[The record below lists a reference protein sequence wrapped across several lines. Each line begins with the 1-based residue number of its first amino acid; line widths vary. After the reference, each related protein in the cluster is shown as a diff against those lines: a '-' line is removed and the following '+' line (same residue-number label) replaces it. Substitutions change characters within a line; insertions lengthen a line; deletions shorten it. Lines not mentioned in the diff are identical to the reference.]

1 MEDLL
6 NDISWECRD
15 SIGLHLRGQRVRG
28 EDKHKGHAD
37 GPGGSVKV
45 DVAAL
50 VKKSNKAFKEDFEE
64 GTFQR
69 LEAFARQR
77 NLAHFPVDMLKAH
90 IEHKL
95 GLEVIEDEYGN
106 VGVDIPDQND
116 GEYRW
121 KRGRKKAVG
130 TAKHESYTSKETAEE
145 RYQNLLDKFKSKGL
159 DFSCGSPTQLL
170 GGSQCPVAN
179 ETMLTPCHSER
190 SPSPARSQA
199 SVASSSLPLPG
210 HNKSSPPSG

>member
-28 EDKHKGHAD
+28 EDKHKQAGA
-37 GPGGSVKV
+37 SMKV

-64 GTFQR
+64 GTFQK
-69 LEAFARQR
+69 LDAFARQR
-77 NLAHFPVDMLKAH
+77 NIAHFLIDMLKAH

-95 GLEVIEDEYGN
+95 GLEVMEDEYGN
-106 VGVDIPDQND
+106 VGANIPDQNN

-121 KRGRKKAVG
+121 KRSRKQAVG
-130 TAKHESYTSKETAEE
+130 TAKHESYSTKEAVAE
-145 RYQNLLDKFKSKGL
+145 RYQNMLDKFRSKGL

-170 GGSQCPVAN
+170 GGSKCPVAN
-179 ETMLTPCHSER
+179 ETMLTPARSER

-199 SVASSSLPLPG
+199 SVASSSLSLPG